1 MWSSWQVGAEDLKT
15 RKNWEEYMLEMARF
29 KFVIS
34 PEVRCLTTATLCS
47 SCKSALSGVALAL
60 ELSVGPCRCDATG
73 LRADDGIGGARRSAT
88 SWRAPV
94 CVHSACFIEQA
105 WACVCACE
113 RGCLGHLT
121 VCANALCAEIYR
133 IIMRGRGTHARTAVT
148 HDCCLSQSTASC
160 RRCSACLSLYDPL
173 LPAIG

>member
-1 MWSSWQVGAEDLKT
+1 M
-15 RKNWEEYMLEMARF
+15 R
-29 KFVIS
+29 
-34 PEVRCLTTATLCS
+34 RCTAPTVDRTGR
-47 SCKSALSGVALAL
+47 AFGHV
-60 ELSVGPCRCDATG
+60 CRCDATC

-94 CVHSACFIEQA
+94 CVRSACFIEQA

-133 IIMRGRGTHARTAVT
+133 IIMRGRGTHARTHRRDPRLLLEPIDGLLPPVLRVLVVVRSAPAGDWLLSAPT
-148 HDCCLSQSTASC
+148 RISTISTLLSQGYS
-160 RRCSACLSLYDPL
+160 PVF
-173 LPAIG
+173 